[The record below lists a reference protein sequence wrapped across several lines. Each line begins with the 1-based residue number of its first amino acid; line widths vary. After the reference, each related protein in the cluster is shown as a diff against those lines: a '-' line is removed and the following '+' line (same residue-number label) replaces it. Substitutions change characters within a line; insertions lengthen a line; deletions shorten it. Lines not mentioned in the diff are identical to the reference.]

1 VLRET
6 DPQTTIWE
14 LLLPEEAKRLPTEL
28 ARVDAYLDDERFIT
42 PWRGLF
48 SARLGRPSVPV
59 DTLLRLLYLKHRYGL
74 GYESLCREV
83 ADSLSWRRFCRI
95 PLDRPVPHPTT
106 LVKLVRRAGPE
117 VIEQVNAALVAKLA
131 QGKLLRARK
140 LRVDTTVVEAD
151 IDYPTDADLLEQ
163 AVRKLGG
170 LVRRIKGRGTASR
183 TRFRDRGRAAG
194 RRMKQLARTLRRR
207 TGVAM
212 AEVDRLTGEVA
223 RLARQTVREVEVVA
237 RNARRTLARR
247 PGDGRLGRLV
257 GELDETIIHTGR
269 LLAQTDQRLA
279 GNRVIADRLVSL
291 ADPDARP
298 IRKGKPRHPTQFGYT
313 LLLAEDERGF
323 IADHQLQQGNPP
335 DAPQLVPAVQ
345 RVVAV
350 TGRAPGTVVGDR
362 GFGTAANDQAVA
374 ALGVKRVGLQRTG
387 TPGTARLA
395 LERTRAFPPAAQLAG
410 RHRGPHQPPQA
421 RLRAAPDAA
430 TPAGRCPHLGRAGH
444 LRLQPAAHD
453 GCRRLTRAPAA
464 DLPTSTGAAT
474 PTRTSS
480 GASSYPGA
488 RLEEEAPMRR
498 HTRRQDT
505 LDPGTGVTTAGLDE
519 PPEEPGCFTTTLRCS
534 RGVGSIP
541 LHGPS
546 GSASRGSL
554 GWRHGPGP
562 MWWRSGSRWPVWC
575 SLVAQTPRSWT
586 ALLRRRIPSR
596 VSKAPPPGSPRPGAR
611 GSR

>member
-14 LLLPEEAKRLPTEL
+14 LLLPEEAKRLPAEL
-28 ARVDAYLDDERFIT
+28 ARVDAYLDDERFIA
-42 PWRGLF
+42 PWRALF

-83 ADSLSWRRFCRI
+83 ADSISWRRFCRI
-95 PLDRPVPHPTT
+95 GLDRPVPHPTT

-117 VIEQVNAALVAKLA
+117 VIEELNTALLHKLA
-131 QGKLLRARK
+131 GGKLLRARK

-151 IDYPTDADLLEQ
+151 IDYPTDADLLEH

-170 LVRRIKGRGTASR
+170 LVRRVKARGAASR

-194 RRMKQLARTLRRR
+194 RRMKRLARTLRRR
-207 TGVAM
+207 SGVAM

-223 RLARQTVREVEVVA
+223 QVARQSLREVQAVL
-237 RNARRTLARR
+237 RNARGGLARR
-247 PGDGRLGRLV
+247 PGDGRLARLV
-257 GELDETIIHTGR
+257 GELAETIAATGR

-298 IRKGKPRHPTQFGYT
+298 IRKGKPRHPTQFGYS

-345 RVVAV
+345 RVIGV

-362 GFGTAANDQAVA
+362 GFGTTGNDQAVA

-387 TPGTARLA
+387 TPGKARLA
-395 LERTRAFPPAAQLAG
+395 LERTRAF
-410 RHRGPHQPPQA
+410 R
-421 RLRAAPDAA
+421 RLRNWRVGIEA
-430 TPAGRCPHLGRAGH
+430 RISHLKRGFG
-444 LRLQPAAHD
+444 LRRTRL
-453 GCRRLTRAPAA
+453 RRL
-464 DLPTSTGAAT
+464 G
-474 PTRTSS
+474 
-480 GASSYPGA
+480 GA
-488 RLEEEAPMRR
+488 R
-498 HTRRQDT
+498 TW
-505 LDPGTGVTTAGLDE
+505 VGL
-519 PPEEPGCFTTTLRCS
+519 GIFAYNLQRMT
-534 RGVGSIP
+534 V
-541 LHGPS
+541 
-546 GSASRGSL
+546 
-554 GWRHGPGP
+554 
-562 MWWRSGSRWPVWC
+562 
-575 SLVAQTPRSWT
+575 VAR
-586 ALLRRRIPSR
+586 
-596 VSKAPPPGSPRPGAR
+596 
-611 GSR
+611 